1 MIRAEDPAGTRL
13 RDVVI
18 SAKALGQAPPVLAVA
33 GPTASPARASAVH
46 RRLRFA
52 RFLVGVDRVG
62 DSDAGDRRSDP
73 PRPQTRC
80 APAPRGRRPD
90 SRKEDAHGRRPS

>member
-1 MIRAEDPAGTRL
+1 MIRAEDPAGTLL

-18 SAKALGQAPPVLAVA
+18 GAKALGQAPPVLAVA
-33 GPTASPARASAVH
+33 GPTASPAQASVAH

-52 RFLVGVDRVG
+52 RFLVDVG
-62 DSDAGDRRSDP
+62 WDNGTAGARPSNP
-73 PRPQTRC
+73 PRPRTRC

-90 SRKEDAHGRRPS
+90 SRKEDAHGRRPA